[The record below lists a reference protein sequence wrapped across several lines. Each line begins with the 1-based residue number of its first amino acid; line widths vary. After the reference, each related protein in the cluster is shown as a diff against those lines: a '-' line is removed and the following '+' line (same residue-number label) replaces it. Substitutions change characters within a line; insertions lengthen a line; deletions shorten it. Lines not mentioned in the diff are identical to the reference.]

1 MATPIDMKMNT
12 KYEWISNMK
21 ITKQQL
27 KQIIKEELSKVL
39 SESGGAVGNVGGVA
53 QNLGAMA
60 GRREP
65 PPLESEPDTVVRER
79 ALEFFMNLGLEKE
92 VADAM
97 ITRMAVN
104 DLKSIMIAIPKIGT
118 AAQDEDREHEV

>member
-1 MATPIDMKMNT
+1 
-12 KYEWISNMK
+12 MK